1 MNAHPG
7 SARLASLAAAGV
19 LMVLVAAAGAAEGL
33 PSDDDVRLRL
43 VNQGG
48 KTAVSVELRDSDG
61 GTRRHLVRETEA
73 AVRAGA
79 LGSDPAGRTRFVDWS
94 EGGERWFSYSTDG
107 GQSWSEARRVET
119 ALRLHAGAIEPGKA
133 MPAVPSSLALP
144 DHGHVYLVQFRTLS
158 LPAWRDAV
166 TEAGA
171 EILAFFPHNA
181 HIVRMDRRVADDLAR
196 LPFVERIELYHPSYR
211 LEDELRDWLMAAEAG
226 AARAEGPRR
235 VNVLAFGWGPEA
247 LGPIAARAESLGAK
261 VASSPTDGQLV
272 ELWVDADQLRQL
284 AADDNVAWVDTWHEP
299 GYDMNLVR
307 EDSGANFI
315 ESNFNQCGQGV
326 RGEVM
331 DGGVERT
338 HQDFDG
344 ILIHGTTGVASHGTA
359 TYGIV
364 FGNGNRDGDGDAR
377 ATGHV
382 ICQAQGIFASNNFSN
397 RFTVTQEL
405 KRAPFFGS
413 FQSNS
418 WGSGLTRA
426 YTSTSSQM
434 DDIIWRLD
442 IAIAQ
447 SQSNTGTQDSR
458 PQAWA
463 KNIISVGG
471 VRHRNTLATGDDA
484 WAGGASIGPAADGRI
499 KPDVHYWYDSIF
511 TTTTGNSYTSGFGG
525 TSAATPEVAGV
536 IGLMVQLWSDNV
548 WNTNPVG
555 GTVFERQP
563 HASTIKALLVNNA
576 KQYAFSGTTHDLTRT
591 HQGWGRPNV
600 QIARQ
605 RAANSFIVNEGTPLT
620 MGQAATYA
628 VDVPAGESEL
638 KITMV
643 YPDPPGTTSA
653 TLHRIN
659 DLSLKVTS
667 PNNTVFHG
675 NNGLAAG
682 NVSTPGGSPNTVD
695 TVENVFITA
704 PAAGRWTI
712 EVRAAE
718 INQDA
723 HPATSAADAV
733 FALVV
738 TGARRAGGEATV
750 VFEDNFETDKGWT
763 RNPSNTDT
771 ATTGQWERG
780 NPEDTNSN
788 GIKQLGTTT
797 SGVNDLVTARL
808 AGASAGV
815 NDIDGGVTSI
825 RSPAITL
832 PASGTITLSF
842 SYYLAHGSNSSSADF
857 LRVRVVGGTTATVF
871 EKLGAAANVNGA
883 WANASVSLNGF
894 AGQSVRILIEA
905 ADASGASLVE
915 AGIDDVKVTR
925 Q

>member
-1 MNAHPG
+1 MNAH
-7 SARLASLAAAGV
+7 ARRVWLPSLPALGAVILAAAAGV
-19 LMVLVAAAGAAEGL
+19 ADGRPL
-33 PSDDDVRLRL
+33 DDVRLRIASE
-43 VNQGG
+43 GG
-48 KTAVSVELRDSDG
+48 KTAISVDMPAAEG
-61 GTRRHLVRETEA
+61 GARRQLIRETDA
-73 AVRAGA
+73 AVRPGA
-79 LGSDPAGRTRFVDWS
+79 SGSYGRTLFADWS
-94 EGGERWFSYSTDG
+94 ENGERWFSYSADG
-107 GQSWSEARRVET
+107 GRSWAEARRVET
-119 ALRLHAGAIEPGKA
+119 TLRLRAGAVEPGKP
-133 MPAVPSSLALP
+133 MPAVAPSLALP
-144 DHGHVYLVQFRTLS
+144 DHGHVYLVQFRTIS
-158 LPAWRDAV
+158 LPAWRDALEKV
-166 TEAGA
+166 GGEV
-171 EILAFFPHNA
+171 LAFFPHNA
-181 HIVRMDRRVADDLAR
+181 HIVRMDRRVADELAG

-211 LEDELRDWLMAAEAG
+211 LEDELRGWLAASEADP
-226 AARAEGPRR
+226 ARPEVARR
-235 VNVLAFGWGPEA
+235 VNVLAFDWGADA
-247 LGPIAARAESLGAK
+247 LGRIAARAEALGAK

-272 ELWVDADQLRQL
+272 ELWVDPDQLRQL
-284 AADDNVAWVDTWHEP
+284 AADDDVMWIDRWHAAEP
-299 GYDMNLVR
+299 DMDLVR
-307 EDSGANFI
+307 QDSGAAFI
-315 ESNFNQCGQGV
+315 QSNFNQCGQGV

-331 DGGVERT
+331 DVGIETT

-344 ILIHGTTGVASHGTA
+344 ILLHGSPGSPGSHGTS

-364 FGNGNRDGDGDAR
+364 FGNGNRDGDGNAQ
-377 ATGHV
+377 ALGHLV
-382 ICQAQGIFASNNFSN
+382 CQSQGIYASSNQSN
-397 RFTVTQEL
+397 RFTHTQQL
-405 KRAPFFGS
+405 KSSPYFAS
-413 FQSNS
+413 FQTNS

-447 SQSNTGTQDSR
+447 SQSNAGTQDSR

-471 VRHRNTLATGDDA
+471 IRHRNTLATTDDA
-484 WAGGASIGPAADGRI
+484 WAGGASIGPAADGRL

-511 TTTTGNSYTSGFGG
+511 TTTTGNGYTTGFGG

-555 GTVFERQP
+555 STVFERQP

-600 QIARQ
+600 QIARA

-620 MGQAATYA
+620 VGQAVTYA
-628 VDVPAGESEL
+628 VDVPAGETEL
-638 KITMV
+638 KVTMV

-667 PNNTVFHG
+667 PTNTVYHG

-682 NVSTPGGSPNTVD
+682 TVSIPGGSPNTVD
-695 TVENVFITA
+695 TVENVFLTS

-718 INQDA
+718 INRDA
-723 HPATSAADAV
+723 HLATPAADAV

-738 TGARRAGGEATV
+738 TGARRAGGGGPVV
-750 VFEDNFETDKGWT
+750 VFADDFETDRGWT
-763 RNPSNTDT
+763 RNAGGTDT
-771 ATTGQWERG
+771 ATTGLWERG
-780 NPEDTNSN
+780 NPEDTNSS
-788 GIKQLGTTT
+788 GAKQLGTTV

-825 RSPAITL
+825 RSPLINL
-832 PASGTITLSF
+832 PASGTLTLTF
-842 SYYLAHGSNSSSADF
+842 SHYLAHGSNSSSADF
-857 LRVRVVGGTTATVF
+857 LRVRVVGATTSTVF
-871 EKLGAAANVNGA
+871 ERLGAATNVNGA
-883 WANASVSLNGF
+883 WASANVSLNAF
-894 AGQSVRILIEA
+894 AGQPVRILVEA

-915 AGIDDVKVTR
+915 AGVDDVRVT
-925 Q
+925 QQP